1 MIFIEKSVEIRYND
15 KEVVMQ
21 RYFNDEKKN
30 NEFVM
35 NENDSYHINKVMR
48 MQVGEKIEVVC
59 DKKVYVSEI
68 ISLNKFVVAKI
79 VEEQEEE
86 HELPVK
92 VTICQSLVNEQK
104 MDLILQKSV
113 ELGVSE
119 ILPYKARNS
128 VVKENNKSDKK
139 IARWQRIVKEASEQS
154 KRNIIP
160 EVLDMV
166 NLEELLT
173 KEYDLKLLCS
183 VNELTTNIKKVL
195 RKHQNCGTLII
206 VIGPEGGFTKE
217 EEEKLI
223 ANGYISVSL
232 GNRVLRTETAS
243 LVALSYIN
251 YELMR

>member
-15 KEVVMQ
+15 NEVSMQ
-21 RYFNDEKKN
+21 RYFNKQKMD
-30 NEFVM
+30 NEFIM

-48 MQVGEKIEVVC
+48 MRIGEQIEIVC
-59 DKKVYVSEI
+59 DEKVYVCEI
-68 ISLNKFVVAKI
+68 TNLNNFVVAKI
-79 VEEQEEE
+79 IGEMKEE
-86 HELPVK
+86 HELGIK
-92 VTICQSLVNEQK
+92 ITICQSLVNEQK
-104 MDLILQKSV
+104 MDLILQKAT

-119 ILPYKARNS
+119 IIPYKARNS

-139 IARWQRIVKEASEQS
+139 IIRWQRIVKEASEQA

-160 EVLDMV
+160 QVSEMVSLDQ
-166 NLEELLT
+166 LIA
-173 KEYDLKLLCS
+173 KEYDVKLLCS

-195 RKHQNCGTLII
+195 QDLPKCDTLII

-217 EEEKLI
+217 EEAKLI

-232 GNRVLRTETAS
+232 GKRVLRTETAS